1 MCCVNKYNCTKTSHV
16 HGAIL
21 VNIASQYIQVSVM
34 HTKKGNPTKMSY
46 PERRRRSTQTS
57 SWKLSSS
64 LLLLTL
70 CILLG
75 LICTWPIAVDAF
87 TIVCGGSV
95 VGTDIA
101 SRLYKHSNHYQ
112 FLQTHGSSKIHASSN
127 DDETAETITMDL
139 DPYGTPQELC
149 EALGEG
155 QLSVVDQLR
164 GELRRIGLR
173 DDDIVAGDDEAL
185 ELAKRLFITKYLPM
199 EDVPEKYLSSNLP
212 STSSSLT
219 SSETRDDGGVELG
232 AGAVIGSAEEDDST
246 AINPIDTSGDT
257 TTGTASESEP
267 EEDIEIEM
275 LENVAAEIKRL
286 EEALIAKIEEE
297 EENGEAEVE
306 KEGEDVTSGSS
317 HVPTFA
323 DQAGM
328 ESSSATVV
336 GNISAQDGTGIVE
349 GSEGEL
355 VLGEAPSQAVDSE
368 TAKLI
373 SEADSIEAE
382 KKAYMER
389 MLEVKR
395 LAELAED
402 DNAVAATSTNEDDKI
417 TAEEERLEAEL
428 LSLEV
433 QLEAERQRLDQVRLE
448 VEHLSLVDEDEKAK
462 NGAAKEEEKFLPAAG
477 LETKQSLSPQTEE
490 SNDPENVRARIASSY
505 NRYSRLDQQ
514 GAINKPNNARKEEV
528 EHRLESQKRAVQRLA
543 ELNSPEYQRLSQR
556 YNRYAR
562 LDDVTARLNELVAAK
577 EDRNAGGHQAKQSEN
592 VPTITAATGAESGD
606 GNGNAQKQK
615 EQEEQKNQPPQA
627 VVSTGSAPR
636 RAGPGLVSTTE
647 SFREQR
653 QWKKK
658 EIDDLTE
665 LDGGWEK
672 LDINW
677 RVSARQ
683 FFGNDKRRLDSLGAS
698 AFEHRFVLQLHLLD
712 ESKVECELRVVDV
725 NADIV
730 IRNAKI
736 FVYCADESGNRVEAH
751 ALEIEN
757 DGKEKTLFASDS
769 DTDVGSVSYGRCPFT
784 TTPSDGGARA
794 EVSRQMLLQQAMESG
809 LRVHAS
815 FDVNT
820 VEQVTSRIFSV

>member
-1 MCCVNKYNCTKTSHV
+1 
-16 HGAIL
+16 
-21 VNIASQYIQVSVM
+21 M
-34 HTKKGNPTKMSY
+34 HTKKEIPAKMSY
-46 PERRRRSTQTS
+46 PGRLRHKAS

-64 LLLLTL
+64 LSCLLLLTH
-70 CILLG
+70 CISLG
-75 LICTWPIAVDAF
+75 LICTWPAAVGAF
-87 TIVCGGSV
+87 AICSGGA
-95 VGTDIA
+95 GTGFA
-101 SRLYKHSNHYQ
+101 SRLYKGDNQHP
-112 FLQTHGSSKIHASSN
+112 FLKTLGSSSDKVTKIYTKVN
-127 DDETAETITMDL
+127 DVDEMAETITMDL

-149 EALGEG
+149 EALSEG
-155 QLSVVDQLR
+155 QASVVDQLR

-173 DDDIVAGDDEAL
+173 DDDIVAGDDEEI

-199 EDVPEKYLSSNLP
+199 EDIPEKYLSSSLP

-219 SSETRDDGGVELG
+219 SGETRDDGGVESD
-232 AGAVIGSAEEDDST
+232 AGIVIDGTAEEDDSPE
-246 AINPIDTSGDT
+246 IHPVDTSGDI
-257 TTGTASESEP
+257 TTGTASESES
-267 EEDIEIEM
+267 EEDLEIEM

-286 EEALIAKIEEE
+286 EESLMAKIVEEK
-297 EENGEAEVE
+297 ENEEAEVE
-306 KEGEDVTSGSS
+306 KGGEDDTSSS
-317 HVPTFA
+317 KVPTFA
-323 DQAGM
+323 NQAGM
-328 ESSSATVV
+328 EASPATADD
-336 GNISAQDGTGIVE
+336 NISAHDETGAME
-349 GSEGEL
+349 ESEGEL
-355 VLGEAPSQAVDSE
+355 VLGEAPSPAVDSE
-368 TAKLI
+368 TAKQTF
-373 SEADSIEAE
+373 EVDSLEAE

-389 MLEVKR
+389 MLEAKR
-395 LAELAED
+395 LAELAVD
-402 DNAVAATSTNEDDKI
+402 DNAVAATSADEDDKI

-448 VEHLSLVDEDEKAK
+448 VEHLSLVDEDEKAEK
-462 NGAAKEEEKFLPAAG
+462 NAVKEKEISLPAAAS
-477 LETKQSLSPQTEE
+477 ETQQSQNNAATGTEQSEE
-490 SNDPENVRARIASSY
+490 SNESENVLARIASSY

-562 LDDVTARLNELVAAK
+562 LDDVTARLNELVAAE
-577 EDRNAGGHQAKQSEN
+577 EDKSAGGHQTKQSED
-592 VPTITAATGAESGD
+592 VSKVTTATKAESGD
-606 GNGNAQKQK
+606 AITQKQN
-615 EQEEQKNQPPQA
+615 EQEEQKNQPPKA
-627 VVSTGSAPR
+627 VVSTRTPPR

-647 SFREQR
+647 GFREQR
-653 QWKKK
+653 RRKKE
-658 EIDDLTE
+658 EIDDLAE

-698 AFEHRFVLQLHLLD
+698 AFDHRFVLQLHLLD

-725 NADIV
+725 NTDIV
-730 IRNAKI
+730 IRNANV
-736 FVYCADESGNRVEAH
+736 FVYCANESGNRVEAH
-751 ALEIEN
+751 ALDIEN

-769 DTDVGSVSYGRCPFT
+769 DTDIGSVSFGRCPFI
-784 TTPSDGGARA
+784 TTPRDGGARV
-794 EVSRQMLLQQAMESG
+794 EVSRQMLLQQAVESG